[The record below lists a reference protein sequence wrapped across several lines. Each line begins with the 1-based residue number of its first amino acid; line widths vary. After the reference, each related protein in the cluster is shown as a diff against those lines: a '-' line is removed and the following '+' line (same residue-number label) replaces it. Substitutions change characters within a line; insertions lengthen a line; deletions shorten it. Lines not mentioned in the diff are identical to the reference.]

1 MPIQLTIRLTT
12 RLTTSLHVIWK
23 NEFCEKYIW
32 QIFSSVCQSVVCNSA
47 TPWTA
52 AHLAYLSITNLGVCS
67 NSCPSSWRC
76 HSTISFSVIPFSSC
90 LQSFPASGPFPMC
103 QFFTS
108 GGQNIAV
115 SASNDYSGLIS
126 FRNDWFDLLAVQWTL
141 KSLFQPHSSNAS
153 ILWHSAF
160 FIVQLSHPYMI
171 TGKTRGL
178 TSQTFVDRY

>member
-1 MPIQLTIRLTT
+1 MNFVKNTYDKYSVQFVSQSCATLRPHGLQHTWLTYP
-12 RLTTSLHVIWK
+12 SP
-23 NEFCEKYIW
+23 
-32 QIFSSVCQSVVCNSA
+32 
-47 TPWTA
+47 TP
-52 AHLAYLSITNLGVCS
+52 YS
-67 NSCPSSWRC
+67 NSCPSSLCC
-76 HSTISFSVIPFSSC
+76 HPTISSSVVSFSSC

-126 FRNDWFDLLAVQWTL
+126 FRNDWFDILAVQWTL